1 MKKVLPHG
9 IGMPRLVAIR
19 HKGTEKGRDVV
30 AIAQKK
36 DKTEIFETMSV
47 PKALAV
53 MAIPTIIS
61 QIITLIYNMA
71 DTWFIGMT
79 DNPYMVAASSLV
91 GTVYLLTAGI
101 ANIFGVGG
109 GSLVVRLMGGKDYEE
124 ARKVL
129 DKEFIKTWRLTQ
141 VVRNIPKPPELL
153 PDEYDHI
160 LWVIFPERKKGK
172 RALIIKVYSEVLSG
186 KRNNFPRGY
195 FSDAREGEFRAEVC
209 VKHLCKTILHF
220 SGDKIAR
227 EFSHSNGIR
236 TLARYKLRI
245 VLSTAYTSLSDM
257 MWMWTPSLSSGY
269 RRTGPRLRQN
279 T

>member
-1 MKKVLPHG
+1 MQP
-9 IGMPRLVAIR
+9 
-19 HKGTEKGRDVV
+19 E
-30 AIAQKK
+30 
-36 DKTEIFETMSV
+36 SV
-47 PKALAV
+47 
-53 MAIPTIIS
+53 
-61 QIITLIYNMA
+61 LIYERVLKGEY
-71 DTWFIGMT
+71 WPPKYIGT
-79 DNPYMVAASSLV
+79 ATSFERTKEILR
-91 GTVYLLTAGI
+91 YLFFEKLGI
-101 ANIFGVGG
+101 
-109 GSLVVRLMGGKDYEE
+109 KDYEE

-257 MWMWTPSLSSGY
+257 MYRVYPHLCSLLEEY
-269 RRTGPRLRQN
+269 QHQQDLRHFRK
-279 T
+279 